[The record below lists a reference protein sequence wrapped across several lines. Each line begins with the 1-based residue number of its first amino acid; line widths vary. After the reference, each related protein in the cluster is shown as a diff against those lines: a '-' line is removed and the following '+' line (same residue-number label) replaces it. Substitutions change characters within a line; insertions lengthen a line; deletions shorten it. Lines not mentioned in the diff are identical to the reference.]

1 PYAHPSPASLSP
13 LSLHD
18 ALPIFPR
25 LLVLLPLVPPLLL
38 RRELLDPERLGL
50 RVALVALGV
59 WVLVEPDLLR
69 RLALCEEEQVRLD
82 AGVGAEDPLRQPDD
96 RVKVGFLHQ
105 LLFDARLHSLPEEG
119 SVRKD
124 DACAPPGLQQGEE
137 QHEEEVSRLPSLKSR
152 REVLFDAILL

>member
-82 AGVGAEDPLRQPDD
+82 AGEIGKHTSELQSREKLVCR
-96 RVKVGFLHQ
+96 
-105 LLFDARLHSLPEEG
+105 LLLE
-119 SVRKD
+119 
-124 DACAPPGLQQGEE
+124 
-137 QHEEEVSRLPSLKSR
+137 
-152 REVLFDAILL
+152 